1 MNFKLW
7 RDIIGYG
14 RWAPSP
20 HNIQAW
26 KFKLVSETEAVL
38 LFDPTRLLPGT
49 DPTGRFTAAGFGVLL
64 ETMSIAAAPY
74 NLEVQT
80 EYLGV
85 HLDSTKTEPTPFAN
99 LKLVPR
105 TKPEVL
111 DRQLILDRRTS
122 RLPYD
127 DRAVSLAVQQE
138 LSAVAAEFG
147 HVLEFSTN
155 PSEVEWVVGL
165 NADTMFYD
173 MTDPIARNEVGGWI
187 RFSKAEAARK
197 ADGLAAYAMLFPGW
211 MMRLFVKAN
220 FIFRLP
226 ILSQLSRSMYIRS
239 MKGTRTVAWMSG
251 DFETPEGWDKSG
263 RMLARLWLTMTAHGI
278 YLHPFGSVITNVKAH
293 ARMDERFHNPRREHP
308 LWLLVRLGHSDL
320 PPRAHRLTVDQLLV
334 GNGGLSQ

>member
-1 MNFKLW
+1 MNFKIW
-7 RDIIGYG
+7 RDIIEYA

-26 KFKLVSETEAVL
+26 KFQLVSEQEAVL

-49 DPTGRFTAAGFGVLL
+49 DPTGRFTAAGFGVLV

-74 NLEVQT
+74 NLDVDV
-80 EYLGV
+80 EYLDV
-85 HLDSTKTEPTPFAN
+85 YLDSTKSEPTPYAN
-99 LKLVPR
+99 LKLVAR
-105 TKPEVL
+105 AQPEFL

-127 DRAVSLAVQQE
+127 HQPISPAVQDE
-138 LSAVAAEFG
+138 LSAVAAQFG

-187 RFSKAEAARK
+187 RFSKAEAQRK

-211 MMRLFVKAN
+211 MMRLFVKSN

-226 ILSQLSRSMYIRS
+226 IISQLSRLMYVRS

-251 DFETPEGWDKSG
+251 AFDTPEGWHNAG
-263 RMLARLWLTMTAHGI
+263 RMLARLWLTMTAHGV

-293 ARMDERFHNPRREHP
+293 ARMDERFHNPNRKDP
-308 LWLLVRLGHSDL
+308 LWLLVRLGHSEL

-334 GNGGLSQ
+334 GNGESSI